1 MVTQT
6 VVTASVTLWQSSRL
20 QPESARWSVDKFKIS
35 SFMMKQGS
43 GGRCIETWS
52 RDSAIW
58 ILDGKKEVGKKMNL
72 GSFFGGEG
80 VVEEIIHLD
89 KQTCRSNEWK
99 YWPKWLLQ
107 ALVLLQHWDHL
118 VCCGWWGNGYFQGPA
133 KLYSTDMWMHFLLSS
148 VYCDIMM
155 LSGTVALV
163 KKCYGWSGLQIIKN
177 LPGFEF

>member
-1 MVTQT
+1 
-6 VVTASVTLWQSSRL
+6 
-20 QPESARWSVDKFKIS
+20 VDKFKIS

-89 KQTCRSNEWK
+89 KQTCRSNE
-99 YWPKWLLQ
+99 
-107 ALVLLQHWDHL
+107 
-118 VCCGWWGNGYFQGPA
+118 
-133 KLYSTDMWMHFLLSS
+133 
-148 VYCDIMM
+148 
-155 LSGTVALV
+155 
-163 KKCYGWSGLQIIKN
+163 
-177 LPGFEF
+177 